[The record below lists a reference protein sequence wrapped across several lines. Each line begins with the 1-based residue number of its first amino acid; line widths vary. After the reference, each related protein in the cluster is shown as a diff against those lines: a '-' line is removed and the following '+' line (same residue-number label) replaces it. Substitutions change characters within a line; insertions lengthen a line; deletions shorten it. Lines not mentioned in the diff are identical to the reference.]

1 LYFIFI
7 CAPFTYS
14 PYYKSPVFMH
24 SKRKREIRSLTLFI
38 FNNICTFLWKWYICH
53 TLYLLWFIM
62 SCIKRLSIHKW
73 LCMLCFFVTTGFD
86 VKIREDTL
94 RFFVMRLISR
104 FVTWKCSLSCIVIN
118 FDTYIRS
125 HTPSNI
131 WPVHF
136 P

>member
-1 LYFIFI
+1 MYFIFI

-24 SKRKREIRSLTLFI
+24 SKRKRETRSLTLFI

-73 LCMLCFFVTTGFD
+73 LCMPCFCHHRIWCKNKRGHFA
-86 VKIREDTL
+86 
-94 RFFVMRLISR
+94 FFLMRLISR
-104 FVTWKCSLSCIVIN
+104 FVTWKYSLSCIVIN

-131 WPVHF
+131 WPFHF
-136 P
+136 L